1 MKVGDLVKMKMWMG
15 YSESG
20 LIIEL
25 DVPKGPGRTHWVC
38 ILWSDYGLSTEK
50 KRDLEVISESR

>member
-1 MKVGDLVKMKMWMG
+1 VKVGDLVKMKRG
-15 YSESG
+15 YSEPG
-20 LIIEL
+20 LIMDL

-50 KRDLEVISESR
+50 KRDLEVISASR